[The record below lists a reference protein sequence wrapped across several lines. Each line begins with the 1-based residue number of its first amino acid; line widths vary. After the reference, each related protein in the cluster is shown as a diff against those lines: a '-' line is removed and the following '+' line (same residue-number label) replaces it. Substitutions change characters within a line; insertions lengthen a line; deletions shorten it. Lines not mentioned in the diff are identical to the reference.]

1 MRYIR
6 AACTCAVLPAFLT
19 GCLYGK
25 PDLIRDGS
33 VQLRTEPSKNVVLT
47 GVSAR
52 QEGDQLVV
60 SGSVRRRGLPSAVLT
75 GHVDLTLVGPDGK
88 PIQEVAKAY
97 TPSNIPQRGPRQS
110 YFTARFVAVPVEGT
124 TIRLRHHGG
133 SRKHEPS

>member
-6 AACTCAVLPAFLT
+6 AACTCAVLPAFLA

-25 PDLIRDGS
+25 PDLTRDGT

-47 GVSAR
+47 GISAR
-52 QEGDQLVV
+52 QEDGNLVV
-60 SGSVRRRGLPSAVLT
+60 SGSVRRRGLVSAVLT

-88 PIQEVAKAY
+88 PIQEVATGY
-97 TPSNIPQRGPRQS
+97 TPSNIPQRGPRQTH
-110 YFTARFVAVPVEGT
+110 FTARFGAVPVEGT
-124 TIRLRHHGG
+124 TIRLRHHAG